1 MLVIKR
7 KTSESILIG
16 EDIEIIITEI
26 SQDKVNIAINAPRD
40 IKIIRKELAD
50 TCEFNITASKKINK
64 SVLTSIKSKLK
75 KSEK

>member
-7 KTSESILIG
+7 KESEAILIG

-50 TCEFNITASKKINK
+50 TFEFNITASEKVNRN
-64 SVLTSIKSKLK
+64 VLTGIKSKLK
-75 KSEK
+75 YK